1 MFFQQ
6 QNPRTYVVLW
16 SPAFVFHN
24 PQHLCSVYY
33 DQLASVL
40 SPPNL
45 LSHAIV
51 SGHRATLSYFT
62 RKERGRSAQSGS
74 CTMVWMGKWRVQGT
88 GHNGADVQGQLWQ
101 FQSLSPISWD
111 EGLDHQFTLIQ
122 NRPFALTRIQPC
134 CPISW
139 KQQQLV
145 RIWLTIGPSA
155 FANIYIQ
162 GSSQPAGGVHI
173 SSESDVIPAC
183 QVYSSL

>member
-1 MFFQQ
+1 MFC
-6 QNPRTYVVLW
+6 VLW
-16 SPAFVFHN
+16 SACKCTLPPLICYLMPSFPVIE
-24 PQHLCSVYY
+24 PLCPISPEKKEG
-33 DQLASVL
+33 DQLSQDLAQWSRCAS
-40 SPPNL
+40 
-45 LSHAIV
+45 
-51 SGHRATLSYFT
+51 T
-62 RKERGRSAQSGS
+62 RYKVQD
-74 CTMVWMGKWRVQGT
+74 TMVQMCIV
-88 GHNGADVQGQLWQ
+88 QLWQ